1 MCTTIEAG
9 PKLLYWKILASPST
23 DEIDPIGAIQLFGHF
38 RKFPFRIFLFTY
50 NWIIP
55 YYRIQNG
62 QILQLFVT
70 IIYPYGELSFSS
82 RVTVEFRLDNKIME
96 IYRIYIRHDKNEKQ
110 NQPHFQHC
118 FGSVVAAESR
128 KCCLICKIA
137 LILLLLPRIFLNFDP
152 CKYHITELKGD
163 PRVETQLITRADN
176 CQL

>member
-1 MCTTIEAG
+1 MWTTIEAG

-55 YYRIQNG
+55 YCRIQNG

-82 RVTVEFRLDNKIME
+82 RVTVEFRLHTFISGMIKMKNK
-96 IYRIYIRHDKNEKQ
+96 K
-110 NQPHFQHC
+110 HC
-118 FGSVVAAESR
+118 FGSVVTTESR
-128 KCCLICKIA
+128 KCCRIYKISLII
-137 LILLLLPRIFLNFDP
+137 ILLSRIVLNFDP
-152 CKYHITELKGD
+152 C
-163 PRVETQLITRADN
+163 
-176 CQL
+176 